1 MKIIRILA
9 AVGSSKSRN
18 QRKPMQKYKKYKKII
33 KNIKKYK
40 KAETSSKKYK
50 IISLGACL
58 QNFKDFKKFW
68 VEIKKCYNYRDFILW
83 FILCVTGAI
92 DSTTDAGCWIQNSQ
106 EFQEIRSLVFSL

>member
-1 MKIIRILA
+1 MK
-9 AVGSSKSRN
+9 
-18 QRKPMQKYKKYKKII
+18 
-33 KNIKKYK
+33 KNSENLTNIK

-68 VEIKKCYNYRDFILW
+68 VDIKKCDSYRDFILW

-92 DSTTDAGCWIQNSQ
+92 DSTTDAGCWIQNFQ
-106 EFQEIRSLVFSL
+106 EFQDIKFSNSKNL